1 MPKKLTKLMVKRKMA
16 TASKAIGNMLID
28 KATHDDS
35 KVPFSVNALI
45 DLRKKFRS
53 ASARA
58 FK

>member
-1 MPKKLTKLMVKRKMA
+1 MVKRNMA
-16 TASKAIGNMLID
+16 AAAKAIGNMLID